1 MIWQQTPYTFPLFAT
16 ALLTLAAALYAY
28 RQRHVPGALFMARMM
43 LAVMIWVV
51 FYALELNTADLAGKK
66 LWSKLQY
73 IGIVDTTVSY
83 FLFVLHYIGAWD
95 KMRQNRTFLIT
106 LHLIPAITLLLAWTN
121 ESHHL
126 LWQSTRLLYANRLSY
141 LHLGHGPWFWV
152 FIGYSYLLLLASTL
166 LLLRRIA
173 TVSQHFRGQL
183 AFTILGSLSPWL
195 GNLFY
200 ITNSETIVLL
210 DYTVFGFSVTAVC
223 FMWALFHF
231 SFLDLVPMAQEMV
244 LQKVAGGVIVV
255 DNLNRVIEL
264 NDTAVALLNQEKSQ
278 ILGTSFI
285 PANPAWAS
293 VGTLLIE
300 NRPGCVELILGE
312 EYFEAYVSLLDSVS
326 RQGNGRLITLHN
338 ITQQK
343 NTELLLK
350 RAKEAAEAADRAK
363 THFLTNMSHEIRTP
377 LNAVVGV
384 TEMLRQTQLNPNQR
398 EMLEMVTQSSNNLML
413 LINNILDF
421 AKLEAGNLAL
431 NKQTFDLVDCV
442 TAALDSVRPAAQ
454 DKRLQLNYRIEPAT
468 PTALM
473 GDPVRLRQILVNLLE
488 NGIKFTEAGSV
499 EIHVSNLV
507 EQENYLLQFSVID
520 TGIGIA
526 ADQIESLFLPFSQV
540 DGSMTREYS
549 GNGLGLV
556 VCQRLVALMEGS
568 IYLTSTIGQGTAVHF
583 TAQFSPAP
591 KDQSSRVTLRH
602 HQTTLVNK
610 RLLLVT
616 REASHRR
623 HISKEARVAGLEVYA
638 AGSSHEASYWIA
650 NSQPFDAALLDT
662 AVWQDEPHIVNQL
675 RRPDTNTLLPLILL
689 NPAGTYLPHDAAPD
703 TFVGSLAL
711 PIVSAELYDVLMN
724 IFSVA
729 HSSEKAHASDKANAL
744 ERGSEGDSGA
754 NMAARLPLRILLVED
769 NHLNQRV
776 LINMLDKLGYQVD
789 VAANGQIAVD
799 MTSQIAFDVILMDIQ
814 MPVMDGM
821 EATQQIRARCGA
833 RQRPYIV
840 AVTAHAL
847 EGDREYYL
855 TSGMDAYLSKPI
867 TLNQLVETLY
877 QSRDR
882 VTTCSSTTSV
892 KPAIPGRSSTGQAD
906 EPASAIDFA
915 ELSRL
920 IEGDPRTFLQS
931 MAPIFLQDTQKVL
944 HSLSQGVQEAN
955 IEAIIT
961 AAHTL
966 KGTSASMAC
975 KTLAQACRELE
986 MKAKANDL
994 TAAPQQLQK
1003 IVEEYGRVQIAL
1015 ANQVETAV

>member
-28 RQRHVPGALFMARMM
+28 RQRHAPGAIYMSGMM

-73 IGIVDTTVSY
+73 IGIVYTCVSY
-83 FLFVLHYIGAWD
+83 FLFVLHYIGGLGRI
-95 KMRQNRTFLIT
+95 RQTRPFLLA

-121 ESHHL
+121 EWHL
-126 LWQSTRLLYANRLSY
+126 LLWRSSSLIYVNQLSY
-141 LHLGHGPWFWV
+141 LHLDHGPWFWI
-152 FIGYSYLLLLASTL
+152 FIGHAYLLLLASTL
-166 LLLRRIA
+166 LLLRKITA
-173 TVSQHFRGQL
+173 VSQHFRGQI

-195 GNLFY
+195 GNLIY
-200 ITNSETIVLL
+200 ITNSETVVVL

-231 SFLDLVPMAQEMV
+231 SFLDLVPIAQEIV
-244 LQKVAGGVIVV
+244 LQKVASGVIVV

-264 NDTAVALLNQEKSQ
+264 NDTAVALLHQEKRQ
-278 ILGTSFI
+278 ILGKSFA
-285 PANPAWAS
+285 PPVPGWAD
-293 VGTLLIE
+293 VETLLVE
-300 NRPGCVELILGE
+300 NRSGRVELILGE
-312 EYFEAYVSLLDSVS
+312 NYFEAYITSLDSVS
-326 RQGNGRLITLHN
+326 GQGNGRLITLHN

-377 LNAVVGV
+377 LNAVVGG

-398 EMLEMVTQSSNNLML
+398 EMLAMVTQSSNNLML

-421 AKLEAGNLAL
+421 AKLEAGNLTL
-431 NKQTFDLVDCV
+431 NKQTFDLIDCV

-454 DKRLQLNYRIEPAT
+454 DKLIQLSYRLEPTA
-468 PTALM
+468 PTALV

-499 EIHVSNLV
+499 EIHVSHLV
-507 EQENYLLQFSVID
+507 EQENYLLQFTVSD

-526 ADQIESLFLPFSQV
+526 DEQIESLFVPFHQV

-556 VCQRLVALMEGS
+556 VCQRLVALMDGS
-568 IYLTSTIGQGTAVHF
+568 IYLTSTVGQGTAVHF

-591 KDQSSRVTLRH
+591 TDQLPLVRLRH

-616 REASHRR
+616 REANHRR

-662 AVWQDEPHIVNQL
+662 AVWQEEPVIVTQL
-675 RRPDTNTLLPLILL
+675 RRPDTNTPLPIILL
-689 NPAGTYLPHDAAPD
+689 NPDGPYLPKEAAPE
-703 TFVGSLAL
+703 TFAGSLAL
-711 PIVSAELYDVLMN
+711 PISSAQLYDVLMN

-729 HSSEKAHASDKANAL
+729 HTSESSE
-744 ERGSEGDSGA
+744 EGENGA

-769 NHLNQRV
+769 NHLNQRI
-776 LINMLDKLGYQVD
+776 LINMLDKLGYRVD
-789 VAANGQIAVD
+789 VAENGQMALD
-799 MTSQIAFDVILMDIQ
+799 MTSQITYDVILMDIQ
-814 MPVMDGM
+814 MPVMDGV
-821 EATQQIRARCGA
+821 EATQQIRALCTERK
-833 RQRPYIV
+833 RPYIV

-847 EGDREYYL
+847 DGDREYYL
-855 TSGMDAYLSKPI
+855 SSGMDAYLSKPV

-877 QSRDR
+877 RSRDR
-882 VTTCSSTTSV
+882 MATCASSKLV
-892 KPAIPGRSSTGQAD
+892 KPTARGLSGSSPAD
-906 EPASAIDFA
+906 EPASPIDFT
-915 ELSRL
+915 ELSML
-920 IEGDPRTFLQS
+920 IEGDPIAFLQG
-931 MAPIFLQDTQKVL
+931 MTPIFLQDTQKVL

-955 IEAIIT
+955 IDVIIT

-975 KTLAQACRELE
+975 KILSQACRELE
-986 MKAKANDL
+986 MKARANDL
-994 TAAPQQLQK
+994 STAPQQLQK
-1003 IVEEYGRVQIAL
+1003 IMDEYGRVQMAL
-1015 ANQVETAV
+1015 ANQEKTAV

>member
-1 MIWQQTPYTFPLFAT
+1 MIWQQTPYTFPLLAT
-16 ALLTLAAALYAY
+16 ALITLAAALYAY
-28 RQRHVPGALFMARMM
+28 RQRQVPGAIFMFRMM
-43 LAVMIWVV
+43 LAVMVWVV

-73 IGIVDTTVSY
+73 IGIVYIAVSY
-83 FLFVLHYIGAWD
+83 FLFVLHYIGAWNSI
-95 KMRQNRTFLIT
+95 RQTRPFHLA
-106 LHLIPAITLLLAWTN
+106 LHLIPTITLLLAWTN
-121 ESHHL
+121 EAHQL
-126 LWQSTRLLYANRLSY
+126 VWQSTSLLYTNHLSF
-141 LHLGHGPWFWV
+141 LRLGHGPWFWV
-152 FIGYSYLLLLASTL
+152 FIGYAYLLLLTSTL
-166 LLLRRIA
+166 LLLRKIT
-173 TVSQHFRGQL
+173 TVSQHFRGQI
-183 AFTILGSLSPWL
+183 AFTILGSLFPWL
-195 GNLFY
+195 GNLVY
-200 ITNSETIVLL
+200 ISNSDTIVVL

-231 SFLDLVPMAQEMV
+231 SFLDLVPMAQEVV
-244 LQKVAGGVIVV
+244 LQKVASGVIVL

-264 NDTAVALLNQEKSQ
+264 NDTAVALLDQEKSQ
-278 ILGTSFI
+278 LLGTPFTSF
-285 PANPAWAS
+285 APAWAS
-293 VGTLLIE
+293 IRTLLEE
-300 NRPGCVELILGE
+300 NRPGRVELILGE

-326 RQGNGRLITLHN
+326 GQGNGRLITLHN

-398 EMLEMVTQSSNNLML
+398 EMLAMVTQSSNNLML

-421 AKLEAGNLAL
+421 AKLEAGNLTL
-431 NKQTFDLVDCV
+431 NKQTFDLIDCV
-442 TAALDSVRPAAQ
+442 SAALDSVRSAAQ
-454 DKRLQLNYRIEPAT
+454 EKLLQLNYRIEPAT
-468 PTALM
+468 PTALV

-488 NGIKFTEAGSV
+488 NGIKFTESGSV
-499 EIHVSNLV
+499 EIHVGRL
-507 EQENYLLQFSVID
+507 EDQDNYLLQFIVID

-526 ADQIESLFLPFSQV
+526 ADQIEALFLPFSQI
-540 DGSMTREYS
+540 DGSMTREHS

-583 TAQFSPAP
+583 TAQFAPAP
-591 KDQSSRVTLRH
+591 KDQSPQVTLRH

-610 RLLLVT
+610 RLLLLT

-662 AVWQDEPHIVNQL
+662 AVWQDEPYIVNQL
-675 RRPDTNTLLPLILL
+675 RRPDTNTLLPIILL
-689 NPAGTYLPHDAAPD
+689 NADGPYLPQDAAPD

-711 PIVSAELYDVLMN
+711 PLVSAELYDVLMN
-724 IFSVA
+724 VFSVA
-729 HSSEKAHASDKANAL
+729 HGPENSDDSE
-744 ERGSEGDSGA
+744 SGA
-754 NMAARLPLRILLVED
+754 NMAARLPLRLLLVED

-789 VAANGQIAVD
+789 VAANGQVAVD
-799 MTSQIAFDVILMDIQ
+799 MTSQIAYDVILMDIQ

-821 EATQQIRARCGA
+821 EATQQIRARCST

-855 TSGMDAYLSKPI
+855 SSGMDAYLSKPI

-877 QSRDR
+877 QSRGK
-882 VTTCSSTTSV
+882 VTTCPSTTSV
-892 KPAIPGRSSTGQAD
+892 KPALPGRAAGSPAD
-906 EPASAIDFA
+906 EPASAIDFT

-944 HSLSQGVQEAN
+944 HSLNQGVHEAN
-955 IEAIIT
+955 IDVIIT

-986 MKAKANDL
+986 MKARANDL

-1003 IVEEYGRVQIAL
+1003 IMEEYVRVQIAL
-1015 ANQVETAV
+1015 ADQVETAD